1 MAPSGRQGPRPDA
14 RSVEETSANHRR
26 VARSTSALEDCVA
39 EPDQWRVRLEPLRL
53 REERPEPRVAVVLL
67 MGLVIRGD
75 DVKDVILDAASL
87 FAPTDCADEACL
99 EETNPPRQVVPQRHF
114 LGLGQRLRML

>member
-1 MAPSGRQGPRPDA
+1 MAPSGRQAPSPVTT
-14 RSVEETSANHRR
+14 SVEESSSNQRR
-26 VARSTSALEDCVA
+26 VARSPSALEDCVA

-87 FAPTDCADEACL
+87 FAPTDCADEAGL
-99 EETNPPRQVVPQRHF
+99 EEPTPAREVVPEPGF
-114 LGLGQRLRML
+114 LA